1 MLQAF
6 FAAWVASCDIP
17 VWNSALASIELL
29 LWFWVQV
36 GHSLCGCSAMVELR
50 HNWEIKFQDEKWSAI
65 PDSLI
70 ESFEHQQYL
79 RIRPT
84 CQSLC
89 KLISKSNQK
98 NQFLSSRTQL
108 LKMISDRNEAA
119 EKNLELAEKELK
131 QEAGKRS
138 DADLFNQ
145 EDNDADQQAVKKRK
159 LNNGE
164 YVVSIQV
171 LGKEV
176 NVLMKGNR
184 PGRSDLLVLM
194 EPAMLERVFQ
204 ALARDAEECLSGTK
218 RQYTKKVASD
228 KVLWHVHPGKK
239 CRLRKCIESLHG
251 CFYLC

>member
-6 FAAWVASCDIP
+6 FAAWVVSCDIP
-17 VWNSALASIELL
+17 VWKFSFGFHRVASVVLGSRQL
-29 LWFWVQV
+29 TV

-65 PDSLI
+65 PDSLV
-70 ESFEHQQYL
+70 ESFEHQQYW

-98 NQFLSSRTQL
+98 NQSLSSSTQL

-131 QEAGKRS
+131 QEAGKES

-159 LNNGE
+159 LNNGMWWPF
-164 YVVSIQV
+164 
-171 LGKEV
+171 KCWA
-176 NVLMKGNR
+176 K
-184 PGRSDLLVLM
+184 RSM
-194 EPAMLERVFQ
+194 
-204 ALARDAEECLSGTK
+204 C
-218 RQYTKKVASD
+218 
-228 KVLWHVHPGKK
+228 
-239 CRLRKCIESLHG
+239 
-251 CFYLC
+251 